1 MPTRVGFRSRTWLFS
16 YATPVVG
23 YAGGAVAEVVGD
35 AGILVPSGE
44 EDALANALG
53 RFLDDDALRS
63 GLRARARSRAHAFSW
78 DRAAS
83 ETLAVYRSVAR

>member
-1 MPTRVGFRSRTWLFS
+1 MNSRSCS
-16 YATPVVG
+16 GSIP
-23 YAGGAVAEVVGD
+23 EVVGD

-53 RFLDDDALRS
+53 RFLENDALRS

-83 ETLAVYRSVAR
+83 ETLTVYRNVAR